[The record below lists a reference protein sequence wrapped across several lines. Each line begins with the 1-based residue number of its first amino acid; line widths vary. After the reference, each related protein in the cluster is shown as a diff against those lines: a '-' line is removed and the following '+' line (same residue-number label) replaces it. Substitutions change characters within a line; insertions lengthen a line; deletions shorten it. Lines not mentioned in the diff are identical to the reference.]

1 MMETFRS
8 VSEELKQLSEE
19 RRNDA
24 AAIAPSIL
32 EFETTRRQGL
42 ETKGAASLAAA
53 GLIIAGVAVIVAGEG
68 WIRYLA
74 VAPICDF
81 GGLLRP
87 LCPHPSKAVCRD
99 Q

>member
-32 EFETTRRQGL
+32 EFETNADRASKQRALRRL
-42 ETKGAASLAAA
+42 
-53 GLIIAGVAVIVAGEG
+53 
-68 WIRYLA
+68 
-74 VAPICDF
+74 P
-81 GGLLRP
+81 P
-87 LCPHPSKAVCRD
+87 LVSSSPE
-99 Q
+99 